1 MSHLDRR
8 FAVLGAASAAA
19 MTALAGLALFALPGH
34 FASDR
39 LPGPGSSLSSSA
51 SVGQEKTVDLS
62 SVESAQEYRT
72 DEPRG
77 PGFLGG
83 DAAVLGRSLARIN
96 SNPGTFLRPDSRLAR
111 LARWVYEHL
120 GPDRSL
126 PPQSVFD
133 VLTRRLGLV
142 EPVPHLLL
150 IEVRGAEPPAEA
162 VSARLAK
169 SFNLADYTHIGGVAE
184 REALAV
190 VVVIALSR
198 RRIRMQPVLR
208 SLSKPGRISLDGR
221 LEGVY
226 TGSELAQTL
235 PGGET
240 RTKDLGEGMD
250 FHTTIRLAE
259 TGRHRVE
266 IIARGPKGPD
276 VVANFPVFVG
286 VPVDASVEAV
296 AAPDVALRPD
306 EVRRRLFELINAERA
321 RAGLAA
327 LTFDPGLS
335 EAALQHSEDMRA
347 NGFVAHVSPAT
358 GSTEDRLLRA
368 GIVTRLAAEN
378 VSRGYAPDEIHKGFM
393 DSPGHRAAILL
404 AGATHVG
411 IGVASEQKSEH
422 PSYFVTEL
430 FIRRIPPLGPGAKLT
445 FFKQLNS
452 ARAAVGAPAV
462 REDAALSLIADKSAR
477 EFLAGASLSQT
488 EVLVRLSDRLKG
500 ISRKALSF
508 YSTLSVVDSL
518 DEGAK
523 QAASDPKAGR
533 ARYVGIGF
541 AQGNRADLVP
551 NSIVLV
557 LIFVD

>member
-1 MSHLDRR
+1 MSPAVRR
-8 FAVLGAASAAA
+8 SAVLAAA
-19 MTALAGLALFALPGH
+19 TTAAVTGLFGLTALVL
-34 FASDR
+34 
-39 LPGPGSSLSSSA
+39 A
-51 SVGQEKTVDLS
+51 SVLMPTLAPPRRAPSVVPRQTIDLS
-62 SVESAQEYRT
+62 AIESAREYRT
-72 DEPRG
+72 DEPEG
-77 PGFLGG
+77 PGFVGSE
-83 DAAVLGRSLARIN
+83 AEVLDRSLALIKRDL
-96 SNPGTFLRPDSRLAR
+96 GTSLHPDSRLAR
-111 LARWVYEHL
+111 LARWVYERL
-120 GPDRSL
+120 GPDKSL
-126 PPQSVFD
+126 PPQSAFD

-142 EPVPHLLL
+142 EPLPHLLL
-150 IEVRGAEPPAEA
+150 IEVRGAEAPAEA

-169 SFNLADYTHIGGVAE
+169 GFNLADYTHIGGIAE
-184 REALAV
+184 REALEV

-198 RRIRMQPVLR
+198 RRIRMEPVLR
-208 SLSKPGRISLDGR
+208 SLSRPGRISLDGR

-240 RTKDLGEGMD
+240 RTKDLGEGLE

-266 IIARGPKGPD
+266 IIARGPKGPE

-286 VPVDASVEAV
+286 VPVDESVEAV
-296 AAPDVALRPD
+296 AAPDVVLRPD

-335 EAALQHSEDMRA
+335 EAALRHSEDMRA

-368 GIVTRLAAEN
+368 GIVTSLAAEN
-378 VSRGYAPDEIHKGFM
+378 VSRGYSPDEIHKGFM

-411 IGVASEQKSEH
+411 IGVAFKQEYEN

-445 FFKQLNS
+445 FLKRLNS
-452 ARAAVGAPAV
+452 ARTAVGAPAV
-462 REDAALSLIADKSAR
+462 REDAALSRIADESAR
-477 EFLAGASLSQT
+477 EFLAGPSLSQK

-508 YSTLSVVDSL
+508 YSTLSVVESL
-518 DEGAK
+518 DEGAN

-533 ARYVGIGF
+533 AFHVGIGI
-541 AQGNRADLVP
+541 AQGRRAELVP

-557 LIFVD
+557 LVFVD